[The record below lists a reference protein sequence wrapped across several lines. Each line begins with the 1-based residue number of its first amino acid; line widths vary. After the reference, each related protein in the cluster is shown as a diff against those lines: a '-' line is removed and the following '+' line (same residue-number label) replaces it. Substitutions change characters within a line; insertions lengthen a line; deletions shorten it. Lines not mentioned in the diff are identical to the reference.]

1 MNWFTQERECS
12 GVSAFVLTAK
22 ASVGIPQ
29 DSSCHF
35 RMVTTEKSTILVVD
49 DNVTNLNIL
58 LDYLNEL
65 SYKVLIAA
73 NGEQALQQLQH
84 IHPDVIL
91 LDVMMP
97 GIDGF
102 ETCLRLKANSETRD
116 IPVIFMTALTDTVD
130 KVRGFAV
137 GGVDYITKPFQH
149 EEVLARLKAH
159 VTIRKLQQELQQKNH
174 DLEEYADILAK
185 KNDELASKNAELDEK
200 NTQLKALNADKDLFF
215 SIIAHDLRN
224 PISALRELPQ
234 IIIENLDTYNQD
246 DLRRMISLQRDAAK
260 NLFEL
265 LENLL
270 TWSRIQ
276 RGSID
281 YQPQPINIQEFVDR
295 NIALLSANAFSK
307 KMTLTNAI
315 TASAAVYVDYKMID
329 TVLRNLLSNA
339 IKFTSEGGTI
349 RVTAAEEERHIRVA
363 ITDNGIG
370 IGEKYLPKLFRIEE
384 QYRRT
389 GTANERG
396 TGLGLILC
404 KEFVERNGGRIW
416 VESQEGK
423 GSTFTFTLPKFSK
436 EMLG

>member
-1 MNWFTQERECS
+1 M
-12 GVSAFVLTAK
+12 A
-22 ASVGIPQ
+22 
-29 DSSCHF
+29 
-35 RMVTTEKSTILVVD
+35 TTEKNTILVVD

-84 IHPDVIL
+84 IHPDAIL

-102 ETCLRLKANSETRD
+102 ETCQRLKANKQTQD

-130 KVRGFAV
+130 KIRGFAV

-159 VTIRKLQQELQQKNH
+159 LTIRKLQQELQQKNH
-174 DLEEYADILAK
+174 DLEQYADILAK
-185 KNDELASKNAELDEK
+185 KNTELAAKNAELDEK
-200 NTQLKALNADKDLFF
+200 NIQLNALNADKDLFF

-234 IIIENLDTYNQD
+234 IIIENLDSYSQD
-246 DLRRMISLQRDAAK
+246 DLRRMISMQRDAAK

-276 RGSID
+276 RGMIEH
-281 YQPQPINIQEFVDR
+281 QPQPINLQEMVDR
-295 NIALLSANAFSK
+295 NIALLSANAYSK
-307 KMTLTNAI
+307 KISVKNGI
-315 TASAAVYVDYKMID
+315 TMSALIYVDYKMID

-339 IKFTSEGGTI
+339 IKFTGEGGSIVFT
-349 RVTAAEEERHIRVA
+349 AEEQGDVIQVA
-363 ITDNGIG
+363 ITDTGIG
-370 IGEKYLPKLFRIEE
+370 IGEKYLHKLFRIDE

-404 KEFVERNGGRIW
+404 KEFVERNGGRIG
-416 VESQEGK
+416 VKSEVGH
-423 GSTFTFTLPKFSK
+423 GSTFTFTVPKFSPTRSI
-436 EMLG
+436 

>member
-1 MNWFTQERECS
+1 ML
-12 GVSAFVLTAK
+12 A
-22 ASVGIPQ
+22 
-29 DSSCHF
+29 
-35 RMVTTEKSTILVVD
+35 TEKHTILVVD

-102 ETCLRLKANSETRD
+102 ETCRRLKANEATQD

-130 KVRGFAV
+130 KIRGFAV

-149 EEVLARLKAH
+149 EEVLARLNAH
-159 VTIRKLQQELQQKNH
+159 LMIRKLQQELQQKNR
-174 DLEEYADILAK
+174 DLEQYADILSK
-185 KNDELASKNAELDEK
+185 KNTELASKNAELDEK
-200 NTQLKALNADKDLFF
+200 NAQLNTLNADKDLFF

-246 DLRRMISLQRDAAK
+246 DLRRMISMLRDAAK

-276 RGSID
+276 RGMIERN
-281 YQPQPINIQEFVDR
+281 PQPINIQEFVDR

-307 KMTLTNAI
+307 KITVNNAI
-315 TASAAVYVDYKMID
+315 TIRAVVNVDYKMID

-339 IKFTSEGGTI
+339 IKFTGEGGTI
-349 RVTAAEEERHIRVA
+349 EFTAVEQGNFVLVA
-363 ITDNGIG
+363 ITDTGIG
-370 IGEKYLPKLFRIEE
+370 IGEKYLSKLFRIDE
-384 QYRRT
+384 QYRRA

-416 VESQEGK
+416 VESEAGK
-423 GSTFTFTLPKFSK
+423 GSTFTFTLPKYQTDAAK
-436 EMLG
+436 

>member
-1 MNWFTQERECS
+1 M
-12 GVSAFVLTAK
+12 SAK
-22 ASVGIPQ
+22 
-29 DSSCHF
+29 
-35 RMVTTEKSTILVVD
+35 EKSTILVVD

-102 ETCLRLKANSETRD
+102 ETCLRLKASPDTRD
-116 IPVIFMTALTDTVD
+116 IPVIFMTALTDTID
-130 KVRGFAV
+130 KIRGFAV

-159 VTIRKLQQELQQKNH
+159 LTIRKLQQELVQKNH
-174 DLEEYADILAK
+174 DLEEYADILAT
-185 KNDELASKNAELDEK
+185 KNVELAAKNAELDEK
-200 NTQLKALNADKDLFF
+200 NAQLKALNADKDLFF

-224 PISALRELPQ
+224 PISVLRELPQ
-234 IIIENLDTYNQD
+234 IIIENLETYSHD
-246 DLRRMISLQRDAAK
+246 DLRRMISMQRDAAK

-270 TWSRIQ
+270 TWSRVQ
-276 RGSID
+276 RGMINH
-281 YQPQPINIQEFVDR
+281 QPQPINLQEIVDR
-295 NIALLSANAFSK
+295 NIALLSANTYSK
-307 KMTLTNAI
+307 KITAKNSMTL
-315 TASAAVYVDYKMID
+315 SAVIYVDYKMID

-339 IKFTSEGGTI
+339 IKFTGERGI
-349 RVTAAEEERHIRVA
+349 IEVTAAEQGDQIA
-363 ITDNGIG
+363 IAVTDTGIG
-370 IGEKYLPKLFRIEE
+370 IGEKYLSKLFRIDE
-384 QYRRT
+384 QYRRA

-404 KEFVERNGGRIW
+404 KEFVERNGGQIW
-416 VESQEGK
+416 VNSEVGK
-423 GSTFTFTLPKFSK
+423 GSTFTFTVPKFSK
-436 EMLG
+436 ERLT